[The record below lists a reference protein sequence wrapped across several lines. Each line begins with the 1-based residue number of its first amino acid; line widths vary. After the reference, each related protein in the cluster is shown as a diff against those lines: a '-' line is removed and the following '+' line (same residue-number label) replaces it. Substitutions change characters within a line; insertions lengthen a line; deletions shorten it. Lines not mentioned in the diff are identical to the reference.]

1 MGISEQNAVGVAAS
15 IALEGRPFLLSTF
28 APFISL
34 RVAEQIKVMLG
45 YDEAPVCLVG
55 IASGL
60 VQSILG
66 QTHCCLEDIGLMNLI
81 PNISINSPS
90 NVTELND
97 YLSDYLNN
105 PRPTY
110 LRLTGDQNLVS
121 DLNSSTIRNLQIKSK
136 TKISGGVLL
145 ISTGS
150 IARQVNDA
158 VESLKS
164 KVQDID
170 HLNISSLK
178 PLEKLSIRQIIAK
191 YDQIFTIE
199 EHNTIGGLG
208 SIMSDLLI
216 EFNLKSKLTKIGVQD
231 TYKSVGGSYFD
242 CLVENGLDPEGISKK
257 VLNSIS

>member
-1 MGISEQNAVGVAAS
+1 
-15 IALEGRPFLLSTF
+15 
-28 APFISL
+28 
-34 RVAEQIKVMLG
+34 
-45 YDEAPVCLVG
+45 
-55 IASGL
+55 
-60 VQSILG
+60 
-66 QTHCCLEDIGLMNLI
+66 
-81 PNISINSPS
+81 
-90 NVTELND
+90 
-97 YLSDYLNN
+97 
-105 PRPTY
+105 
-110 LRLTGDQNLVS
+110 
-121 DLNSSTIRNLQIKSK
+121 
-136 TKISGGVLL
+136 VLL